1 MHGIIMATSASTGRA
16 GGAILFAAILGIALV
31 LLPGVLGERL
41 SVSPML
47 LFGAAAVSTVCN
59 HLVPGRG
66 GEPGALYSRAFFL
79 RLAAS
84 SVAVFGL
91 LGVYR
96 LAQAL
101 G

>member
-1 MHGIIMATSASTGRA
+1 MAISASTGRA
-16 GGAILFAAILGIALV
+16 RGAILFAAVLGIALV

-59 HLVPGRG
+59 HLVPGQG
-66 GEPGALYSRAFFL
+66 SEPGALYSRAFFL

-91 LGVYR
+91 FGLYR
-96 LAQAL
+96 LAQTL